1 MKSGFGL
8 IVFGLVLS
16 TLAAC
21 TSVPAVGD
29 IPSSIVNAST
39 SADHLKIA
47 DYFARKA
54 SEYDAEAAWHSRMAT
69 LYAGRPKT
77 DLPAMIA
84 HCKSLKEQFENAA
97 KETRLLE
104 LAHRQLARD

>member
-1 MKSGFGL
+1 MRAQIMLASLAL
-8 IVFGLVLS
+8 I

-21 TSVPAVGD
+21 TSVPPVGD
-29 IPSSIVNAST
+29 IPSSIANAST

-47 DYFARKA
+47 EYFAKKA
-54 SEYDAEAAWHSRMAT
+54 SEYDAEAAWHGRMAT

-77 DLPAMIA
+77 DLSAMIA

-97 KETRLLE
+97 
-104 LAHRQLARD
+104 